1 MRGSISPSADARK
14 TGAVVGSYGCA
25 HSARPQRVDDGRRR
39 RVGYDASS
47 PTEFRLGMT
56 LLELATTVSI
66 VGIVLSTAIP
76 RYTHLRDRLAVDGAT
91 SALTSTLADTRHFAA
106 RWNRRTAL
114 SIDTATATLT
124 LHAGVDTLDQVP
136 LASLFRVSLAA
147 SRDSIAY
154 YPSGLGYGASNTTLV
169 VRRGAAA
176 ETVTVSRVGRVKR

>member
-1 MRGSISPSADARK
+1 
-14 TGAVVGSYGCA
+14 
-25 HSARPQRVDDGRRR
+25 
-39 RVGYDASS
+39 
-47 PTEFRLGMT
+47 MT

-76 RYTHLRDRLAVDGAT
+76 RYTLLRDRLAVDGAT
-91 SALTSTLADTRHFAA
+91 SALTSMLADTRHFAA

-154 YPSGLGYGASNTTLV
+154 YPSGLGYGASNTTFV